1 MYGTSQRFP
10 PAHFNGGLSLG
21 ILLAFEVGAGGETR
35 TLMRSE
41 PRQILRALPRTTIY
55 IFRPFHL
62 FSAFSFHND
71 SLKSRCVL
79 QMRPSLE
86 KRCVYMSRE
95 RKGSIV
101 ERDGKVYARIQFI
114 GSDGKKR
121 DRWRRAHSR
130 THAREVVTQLIKI
143 FD

>member
-1 MYGTSQRFP
+1 MCGTSQRFP
-10 PAHFNGGLSLG
+10 PAHFNGGLSLD

-71 SLKSRCVL
+71 SLKRRCVL

-101 ERDGKVYARIQFI
+101 EPDGGGLRESSIHRIGWREARP
-114 GSDGKKR
+114 DGGER
-121 DRWRRAHSR
+121 TAELTRA
-130 THAREVVTQLIKI
+130 K
-143 FD
+143 